1 MQASVPATLDELR
14 EQITLR
20 YDSLSKRLKQIG
32 RFVLDYPN
40 DVALETVVVIAERSA
55 VQPSALIRFAQAFG
69 YSGFS
74 DMQRVFQAALMH
86 GNANYRERIRLS
98 REGEQDIDAD
108 QPLSVL
114 RAFAGAD
121 MAALEQLPLTVDG
134 QVFAQAVEFLAKAPG
149 ILLAGQRRAFPVA
162 AYLAYALS
170 HLDRPVR
177 LLDGLG
183 GMLKEQVRSAG
194 RQDVL
199 VAISFSPYAP
209 ETREVVD
216 LARQRGLRVIA
227 LTDSPL
233 SPLVQQADVWFD
245 VRDAEVQG
253 FRTLNATLCLAQ
265 SLAVAAGYR
274 LEQELFASPAAAG
287 QS

>member
-1 MQASVPATLDELR
+1 MQVSAPATLDELR
-14 EQITLR
+14 EQITQR

-86 GNANYRERIRLS
+86 GSANYRERIRLA
-98 REGEQDIDAD
+98 REGEEDIDAD
-108 QPLSVL
+108 QPISVL
-114 RAFAGAD
+114 RAFASAD
-121 MAALEQLPLTVDG
+121 VGALEQLPGAVDS
-134 QVFAQAVEFLAKAPG
+134 QAFAQAVELLAKAPG
-149 ILLAGQRRAFPVA
+149 ILLAGQRRSFPVA

-199 VAISFSPYAP
+199 VAISFSPYAA

-233 SPLVQQADVWFD
+233 SPLVQQADIWFD

-274 LEQELFASPAAAG
+274 LERELAVGQAAALG
-287 QS
+287 

>member
-74 DMQRVFQAALMH
+74 DMQRVFQAELMH
-86 GNANYRERIRLS
+86 GKTNYRERIRLF
-98 REGEQDIDAD
+98 REGEEDLDAD
-108 QPLSVL
+108 QPISVL
-114 RAFAGAD
+114 RAFASAD
-121 MAALEQLPLTVDG
+121 MAALEQLPAAVDY
-134 QVFAQAVEFLAKAPG
+134 QAFAQAVELLAGAPG
-149 ILLAGQRRAFPVA
+149 ILVAGQRRSFPVA

-209 ETREVVD
+209 ETREVIEQ
-216 LARQRGLRVIA
+216 ARLRGLRVIA

-274 LEQELFASPAAAG
+274 LERLLAQAVDRV
-287 QS
+287 

>member
-1 MQASVPATLDELR
+1 MQAPVPATLDELR
-14 EQITLR
+14 EQITRR

-74 DMQRVFQAALMH
+74 DMQRVFQAELMH
-86 GNANYRERIRLS
+86 GKSNYRERIRLA
-98 REGEQDIDAD
+98 REGEEDIDAD

-121 MAALEQLPLTVDG
+121 MGALEQLPSAVDG
-134 QVFAQAVEFLAKAPG
+134 QAFAQAVELLAGAPG
-149 ILLAGQRRAFPVA
+149 ILVAGQRRAFPVA

-170 HLDRPVR
+170 HLDRSVR

-199 VAISFSPYAP
+199 VAISFSPYAA
-209 ETREVVD
+209 ETREVVE

-274 LEQELFASPAAAG
+274 LERQPAAVQAAAVE
-287 QS
+287 

>member
-40 DVALETVVVIAERSA
+40 DVALETVVVIAERSS

-74 DMQRVFQAALMH
+74 DMQRVFQAELMH
-86 GNANYRERIRLS
+86 GKPNYRERIRLF
-98 REGEQDIDAD
+98 REGEEDIDAD
-108 QPLSVL
+108 QPISVL

-121 MAALEQLPLTVDG
+121 MAALEQLPAAVDD
-134 QVFAQAVEFLAKAPG
+134 QAFAQAVELLAGAPG
-149 ILLAGQRRAFPVA
+149 ILVAGQRRSFPVA

-199 VAISFSPYAP
+199 VAISFSPYAA
-209 ETREVVD
+209 ETCEVVD

-233 SPLVQQADVWFD
+233 SPLVQQADIWFD

-274 LEQELFASPAAAG
+274 LERELAAG
-287 QS
+287 QATAHG

>member
-1 MQASVPATLDELR
+1 MQAPVPATLDELR
-14 EQITLR
+14 EQITQR

-74 DMQRVFQAALMH
+74 DMQRVFQAELMH
-86 GNANYRERIRLS
+86 GKSNYRERIRLA
-98 REGEQDIDAD
+98 REGEEDIDAD
-108 QPLSVL
+108 HPISVL

-121 MAALEQLPLTVDG
+121 MGALEQLPSAVDG
-134 QVFAQAVEFLAKAPG
+134 QAFAQAVELLAGAPG
-149 ILLAGQRRAFPVA
+149 ILVAGQRRAFPVA

-199 VAISFSPYAP
+199 VAISFSPYAA
-209 ETREVVD
+209 ETREVVE

-274 LEQELFASPAAAG
+274 LERQPAAVQAAAVE
-287 QS
+287 

>member
-1 MQASVPATLDELR
+1 MQVAIPATLDDLR

-20 YDSLSKRLKQIG
+20 YESLSKRLKQIG

-40 DVALETVVVIAERSA
+40 DVALETVVVIAERSG

-74 DMQRVFQAALMH
+74 DMQRVFQAELMH
-86 GNANYRERIRLS
+86 GSANYRERIRLF
-98 REGEQDIDAD
+98 REGEEGLDGAEPIG
-108 QPLSVL
+108 VL
-114 RAFAGAD
+114 HAFANAD
-121 MAALEQLPLTVDG
+121 RLALEQLPLAVD
-134 QVFAQAVEFLAKAPG
+134 AQTFERAVELLAKAPA
-149 ILLAGQRRAFPVA
+149 IHLVGQRRSFPVA

-177 LLDGLG
+177 LLDGMG
-183 GMLKEQVRSAG
+183 GMLREQVRSASK
-194 RQDVL
+194 QDVL
-199 VAISFSPYAP
+199 VAISFSSYAP
-209 ETREVVD
+209 ETREVVE
-216 LARQRGLRVIA
+216 LARQRGLSIIA

-233 SPLVQQADVWFD
+233 SPLVQQADVWFE

-274 LEQELFASPAAAG
+274 LEREQGEAG
-287 QS
+287 